1 MELITP
7 ENFSMVVPGVYRS
20 GFPKTKHFAF
30 LKKLELKAI
39 LTLVL
44 EEYPPANKAFNEAN
58 VSG

>member
-1 MELITP
+1 
-7 ENFSMVVPGVYRS
+7 MVVPGVYRS